1 MDDIIVEFSPAAF
14 KHGITE
20 ADIRN
25 ALSNFLYDDIIIE
38 FENKR
43 LLLGFDTNSNLLEIM
58 YNEIDEQTVNVFHAM
73 RCRSIYYPLIGT

>member
-1 MDDIIVEFSPAAF
+1 MDDIFVEFNPAAF

-25 ALSNFLYDDIIIE
+25 ALSNFLYDDMIDE

-43 LLLGFDTNSNLLEIM
+43 LLLGFDINGNLLEIM

-73 RCRSIYYPLIGT
+73 RCRSIYYPLISR